1 MNNDFKIGE
10 AVTYIKNKRITGII
24 LQVARCKVLIAYHSD
39 AVSRTPDLEWVN
51 SNEISKIV

>member
-24 LQVARCKVLIAYHSD
+24 MQSIDS
-39 AVSRTPDLEWVN
+39 VSL
-51 SNEISKIV
+51 